1 MNEFP
6 HDSATERA
14 VLGSLL
20 YSPENYAL
28 VMEDL
33 EADLFHSPINK
44 TVFKALQNVVA
55 KSEPSDQL
63 VQAEL
68 NGLVDKPGLLIADLI
83 QESALQ
89 TNLAQLVKHLQE
101 LKARRSA
108 LMTGYT
114 LIERAQ
120 EKNDSETIYDVIDD
134 TQRALLDIKESKMN
148 LPTTVGDAMLGASIT
163 LKQRT
168 EAGELTA
175 LMTGYSALDELT
187 NGFAPGELII
197 IAARPGMGKTAFFLQ
212 FLYELSLKGKTSL
225 AYSLEMSIEQLA
237 LRLLS
242 NISTISHK
250 KIVKS
255 WLLKENE
262 KEQMADIVKSSKDLP
277 LFIQEA
283 PGLTAENV
291 FNKTKRFMLAEKEL
305 ACIGIDHATRM
316 GGGKKNGDNYH
327 KFTEI
332 SRSLKDTAL
341 KLQIPVIALLQLNR
355 NAEMRDD
362 KRPQLRDLRDT
373 GAWEEDADKILFL
386 YRDSYY
392 NKESDDE
399 YGAEVIVAKN
409 RSGSCGTVNLLFRA
423 DCVRFYERVAN
434 GKSN

>member
-6 HDSATERA
+6 HDSAIERA

-28 VMEDL
+28 VMDDL
-33 EADLFHSPINK
+33 DSDLFYAPKNK

-55 KSEPSDQL
+55 KAEPSDQL

-83 QESALQ
+83 HESALN
-89 TNLAQLVKHLQE
+89 TNLPQLVKHLQE

-108 LMTGYT
+108 LRTGYT

-120 EKNDSETIYDVIDD
+120 EKNDSETIYDVIDE
-134 TQRALLDIKESKMN
+134 TQRSLLDIKESKMN
-148 LPTTVGDAMLGASIT
+148 LPTTVGDAMLSTAMT
-163 LKQRT
+163 LKKRT
-168 EAGELTA
+168 EAGKLTA
-175 LMTGYSALDELT
+175 LMTGYQALDDLT

-212 FLYELSLKGKTSL
+212 FLYELSLKGTTSL
-225 AYSLEMSIEQLA
+225 AYSLEMSTEQLA

-250 KIVKS
+250 NVMNS
-255 WLLKENE
+255 WLLQE
-262 KEQMADIVKSSKDLP
+262 KEREQIAEIVKDSKDLS
-277 LFIQEA
+277 LYIQEV

-291 FNKTKRFMLAEKEL
+291 YNKTKRFMLAEKKL

-355 NAEMRDD
+355 GVEMRDD

-423 DCVRFYERVAN
+423 DCVRFYERVTN
-434 GKSN
+434 GNSK